1 VKQML
6 EDNGRCSASGRS
18 RSMDSFDFAR
28 LCRLLACEASLSP
41 RGNKKRDTSYD
52 QMTFKIVLFLFL

>member
-1 VKQML
+1 VFVAARVKQML

-28 LCRLLACEASLSP
+28 LCRLLACEAVGCLLGETKSGMPLTT
-41 RGNKKRDTSYD
+41 K
-52 QMTFKIVLFLFL
+52 